1 VNASYAI
8 PSEEMGIQTV
18 RERVFIGRC
27 RSKEIYL
34 KDLELFSEKKD
45 EFYRVINEFPYL
57 DQNEKKDV
65 IGYLD
70 GFFNQLAENKDML
83 INTLI
88 KTCKSF

>member
-1 VNASYAI
+1 MNASYAI

-27 RSKEIYL
+27 RSKEVYL
-34 KDLELFSEKKD
+34 KDLKLFSEKKD

-70 GFFNQLAENKDML
+70 GFFNQLAGSKDML
-83 INTLI
+83 IKTLI